1 MSLAARFPLKSYRKE
16 ITYSMINGPQV
27 CTVQREGNDNQDRK
41 ILDQSI
47 CEMNSKNKEIT
58 GNSEEKV

>member
-1 MSLAARFPLKSYRKE
+1 
-16 ITYSMINGPQV
+16 MINGPQV